1 MYHFI
6 FLENVNVTIRAA
18 TIKRKLGGSYSHN
31 WFIFSVILMR
41 LYIKKIAASSFLNQK
56 DLLPFFNIYKINE
69 VSRFFSKK
77 ISPFYRLSD

>member
-56 DLLPFFNIYKINE
+56 DLLPFFSIYKINE
-69 VSRFFSKK
+69 ESLGFFQKK
-77 ISPFYRLSD
+77 FLHFID